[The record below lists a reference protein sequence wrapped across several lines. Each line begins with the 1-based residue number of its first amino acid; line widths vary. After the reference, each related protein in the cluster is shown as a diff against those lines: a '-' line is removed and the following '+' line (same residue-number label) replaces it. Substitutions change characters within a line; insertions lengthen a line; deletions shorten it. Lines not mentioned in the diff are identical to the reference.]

1 MFLWQAAGQNFHK
14 SKIPAEWFR
23 SYSTFFLV
31 VFFFLTNARNESPNY
46 CTSIKK
52 YYKIVNSLEILDYCL
67 VRLACCVTV
76 PRLYILGRLPV
87 TRGLQYFTQMAI
99 YAKQGCR
106 IRLEGNWRKKAT
118 DRQWTFFFLILSAIA
133 LFIYI
138 YVNIESP
145 DERVI
150 TKQACKNESIFSLF
164 FSYLKNIYMY
174 LKTPSIVQSAIS
186 FQKISISLLSHSYIT
201 RNW

>member
-23 SYSTFFLV
+23 SYSTFFCFYFC
-31 VFFFLTNARNESPNY
+31 FFFLTNARNESPNY

-67 VRLACCVTV
+67 VGLACCVTV

-99 YAKQGCR
+99 HAKQGCR

-118 DRQWTFFFLILSAIA
+118 DRQWTFFFNS
-133 LFIYI
+133 FGYSFVYIYI

-164 FSYLKNIYMY
+164 FSYLKNIHIYIY
-174 LKTPSIVQSAIS
+174 VFKDTVNCTVSDLVPKDIDIS
-186 FQKISISLLSHSYIT
+186 FKP
-201 RNW
+201 

>member
-23 SYSTFFLV
+23 SYSTFFFFVFLF
-31 VFFFLTNARNESPNY
+31 FFFLTNARNESPNY

-67 VRLACCVTV
+67 VGLACCVTV

-99 YAKQGCR
+99 HAKQGCR
-106 IRLEGNWRKKAT
+106 IRLEGNGRKKAT
-118 DRQWTFFFLILSAIA
+118 GRQWTFFKILSAIA
-133 LFIYI
+133 LFLYI
-138 YVNIESP
+138 Y
-145 DERVI
+145 
-150 TKQACKNESIFSLF
+150 
-164 FSYLKNIYMY
+164 M
-174 LKTPSIVQSAIS
+174 
-186 FQKISISLLSHSYIT
+186 
-201 RNW
+201 

>member
-1 MFLWQAAGQNFHK
+1 M
-14 SKIPAEWFR
+14 
-23 SYSTFFLV
+23 
-31 VFFFLTNARNESPNY
+31 TNARNESPNY

-67 VRLACCVTV
+67 VGLACCVTV

-99 YAKQGCR
+99 HAKQGCR
-106 IRLEGNWRKKAT
+106 IRLEGNGRKKAT
-118 DRQWTFFFLILSAIA
+118 GLQWTFFFNS
-133 LFIYI
+133 FGYSFVYIYI
-138 YVNIESP
+138 YVNIKSP

-164 FSYLKNIYMY
+164 FPYLKNIYMHIY
-174 LKTPSIVQSAIS
+174 IYIYVCVCVCVCVCMYIYVFKDTVNCTVSDLVPKDIDIS
-186 FQKISISLLSHSYIT
+186 FKP
-201 RNW
+201 

>member
-1 MFLWQAAGQNFHK
+1 M
-14 SKIPAEWFR
+14 
-23 SYSTFFLV
+23 
-31 VFFFLTNARNESPNY
+31 TNARNESPNY

-67 VRLACCVTV
+67 VGLACCVTV

-99 YAKQGCR
+99 HAKQGCR
-106 IRLEGNWRKKAT
+106 IRLEGNGRKKAT
-118 DRQWTFFFLILSAIA
+118 GLQWTFFFNS
-133 LFIYI
+133 FGYSFVYIYI
-138 YVNIESP
+138 YVNIKSP

-164 FSYLKNIYMY
+164 FPYLKNIY
-174 LKTPSIVQSAIS
+174 IHI
-186 FQKISISLLSHSYIT
+186 YIYIYIYICI
-201 RNW
+201 